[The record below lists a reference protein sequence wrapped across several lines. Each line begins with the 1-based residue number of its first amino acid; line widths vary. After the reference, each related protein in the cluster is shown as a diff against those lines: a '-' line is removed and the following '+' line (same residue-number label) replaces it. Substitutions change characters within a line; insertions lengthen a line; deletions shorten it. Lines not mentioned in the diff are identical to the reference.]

1 MNGDSSLDPTL
12 SVIEKILHLRRQ
24 QMGDL
29 STAVSAAQL
38 SVIADQMRDR
48 SFKAGSVLLREGEAP
63 ASAFSIVRGRV
74 RVSRRGATLGE
85 VGPGAAVAMGAI
97 VSRDTLGLG
106 AIAATDVFALELDR
120 DVLIDIFDDHF
131 PILLEAIRDAAGRHL
146 ALIRTMSQIPKQLP
160 RVRREPPPPADRLD
174 LVERLLYLKAPG
186 GPFERSALDALAEV
200 AERARQRTI
209 EPGTILWNEGE
220 HAGGGC
226 LLVSGTLACSTS
238 TDNGP
243 VTFRVEPGAAVG
255 ALEAMAGQPRWHN
268 AVAETRSDVL
278 EYDVDDLIDVIEDN
292 VDMGTDFL
300 SWVSSDALNLIERVY
315 GPGPELLYFLTTSQA
330 MSDPE

>member
-1 MNGDSSLDPTL
+1 
-12 SVIEKILHLRRQ
+12 
-24 QMGDL
+24 
-29 STAVSAAQL
+29 
-38 SVIADQMRDR
+38 
-48 SFKAGSVLLREGEAP
+48 
-63 ASAFSIVRGRV
+63 
-74 RVSRRGATLGE
+74 
-85 VGPGAAVAMGAI
+85 MGAI

-120 DVLIDIFDDHF
+120 DVLLDIFDDHF
-131 PILLEAIRDAAGRHL
+131 PILLDAIRDAAGRHL

-160 RVRREPPPPADRLD
+160 RIRREPPPADRLD
-174 LVERLLYLKAPG
+174 LVDRHRAQPG

-200 AERARQRTI
+200 ADRARQRTI

-226 LLVSGTLACSTS
+226 LLISGTLACSSS

-243 VTFRVEPGAAVG
+243 VTFRVEPGVAIG

-268 AVAETRSDVL
+268 AVAETRVEVL

-300 SWVSSDALNLIERVY
+300 SWVSSDALNMIERVY

-330 MSDPE
+330 MSESG